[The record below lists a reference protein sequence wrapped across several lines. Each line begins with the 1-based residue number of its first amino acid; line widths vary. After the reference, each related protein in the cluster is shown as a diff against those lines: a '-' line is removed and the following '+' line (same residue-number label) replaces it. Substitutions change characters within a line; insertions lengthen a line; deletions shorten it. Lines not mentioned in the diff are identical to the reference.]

1 MQVEDI
7 GELNKHD
14 KKYANYS
21 LCPEDPRFLKRFVS
35 TKICVSPKAIYKIYN
50 YDKSI
55 LSSLDNFHD
64 KYRSVVF
71 SYPENKLLSFSPPKS
86 IEYFAFVEK
95 YSKIIGELGEP
106 GQKIITATEKIE
118 GISINLF
125 YDHRIQS
132 WEISTKTNIGG
143 NYWYFVNSTVNNSIT
158 QIASPPGANYTKNYH
173 SPSSTFYDMV
183 LDALIQPR
191 NTSLNDN
198 PWINELPKTHCYS
211 FVLQHPENQI
221 VIPIKS
227 PKLWLV
233 AVYEIRNS
241 LKESCA
247 IHIPSY
253 EYKKWSI
260 LMSMVGVIDF
270 PKELDVR
277 NSKELQNYVS
287 KYIDHPFRLVKG
299 IVLWNEKTGERTLLN
314 NPNYAELVKL
324 RELSPVVQ
332 YEYFCMKRI
341 GQLKEYMEY
350 FPQIKKSIITME
362 KVYADFVKTLHAC
375 YMDVYVFKKVS
386 LNNIDYQFR
395 PYVENLHKTI
405 YLPAIRTRNPVKI
418 NKAIV
423 QAYIDKME
431 PREQLFV
438 FSYLK
443 RERDLYQ

>member
-1 MQVEDI
+1 
-7 GELNKHD
+7 
-14 KKYANYS
+14 
-21 LCPEDPRFLKRFVS
+21 
-35 TKICVSPKAIYKIYN
+35 
-50 YDKSI
+50 
-55 LSSLDNFHD
+55 
-64 KYRSVVF
+64 
-71 SYPENKLLSFSPPKS
+71 
-86 IEYFAFVEK
+86 
-95 YSKIIGELGEP
+95 
-106 GQKIITATEKIE
+106 
-118 GISINLF
+118 
-125 YDHRIQS
+125 
-132 WEISTKTNIGG
+132 
-143 NYWYFVNSTVNNSIT
+143 
-158 QIASPPGANYTKNYH
+158 
-173 SPSSTFYDMV
+173 
-183 LDALIQPR
+183 
-191 NTSLNDN
+191 
-198 PWINELPKTHCYS
+198 
-211 FVLQHPENQI
+211 
-221 VIPIKS
+221 
-227 PKLWLV
+227 
-233 AVYEIRNS
+233 
-241 LKESCA
+241 
-247 IHIPSY
+247 
-253 EYKKWSI
+253 
-260 LMSMVGVIDF
+260 MVGVIDF